1 MRMGIGEL
9 GVILAIL
16 VLLFGAKR
24 LPQLADG
31 MGKAIRN
38 FKRGLSSD
46 DETDVT
52 PAPHD
57 VTPADKRVADKSSA
71 AEVQGTSPE
80 APRSDATFVAS
91 ARSRV
96 VSASSNWPRR

>member
-9 GVILAIL
+9 AVILAIL

-38 FKRGLSSD
+38 FKRGLSTE
-46 DETDVT
+46 DEDVT
-52 PAPHD
+52 PPQNQ
-57 VTPADKRVADKSSA
+57 VSEKSSA
-71 AEVQGTSPE
+71 SSLEGTASE
-80 APRSDATFVAS
+80 ARPVERKS
-91 ARSRV
+91 
-96 VSASSNWPRR
+96 

>member
-24 LPQLADG
+24 LPALADG
-31 MGKAIRN
+31 LGKAIRN
-38 FKRGLSSD
+38 FKRGLSTE

-52 PAPHD
+52 PPQRE

-71 AEVQGTSPE
+71 DDLHGT
-80 APRSDATFVAS
+80 APGTHHADAHHNDDAKS
-91 ARSRV
+91 
-96 VSASSNWPRR
+96 

>member
-9 GVILAIL
+9 AVILAIL

-38 FKRGLSSD
+38 FKRGLSTE
-46 DETDVT
+46 DEDVT
-52 PAPHD
+52 PPQNQ
-57 VTPADKRVADKSSA
+57 VSEKSSA
-71 AEVQGTSPE
+71 STLEGA
-80 APRSDATFVAS
+80 AADARPVERKS
-91 ARSRV
+91 
-96 VSASSNWPRR
+96 